1 MKKTLLS
8 LFFFITL
15 APLSTQNFSDD
26 ELFEMSLEELMNIR
40 IKQTTLIDVPHTH
53 AKGEWMFSYQYMHMD
68 MFSHLQK
75 GKSFSDAEV
84 LEQYMVAPTNM
95 NMGMHM
101 LHLMYAPSRKLTLM
115 SMFNYTTNSMEQLT
129 KMGSP
134 FSVRTKGF
142 DDIYLSALYTLVERN
157 KNRLVGTLGL
167 SVPTGSIDEKGLT
180 PMSNGMEMKL
190 PYPMQIG
197 TGTWDPTLAATYF
210 TVTNTYGW
218 GGDIRNTF
226 RLHTNKNGYNWG
238 NLLKFTSW
246 YSKTWTQA
254 FTTTLRL
261 EMEERG
267 NIQGKDE
274 DLNPMM
280 AYTADP
286 NMRRG
291 TLVQGELGISY
302 RPKGSLKGTRVAV
315 EGKIPVFQNLDGMQ
329 LATQRS
335 LKVALVYCIN
345 HEVKTQRLFS
355 KALGEPNSSGLFLF
369 SVFPRRLLYFLF
381 QSFA

>member
-15 APLSTQNFSDD
+15 SSLSAQNFSED

-68 MFSHLQK
+68 MFSHLE
-75 GKSFSDAEV
+75 KSRSVSDAEV
-84 LEQYMVAPTNM
+84 LEQYMVAPTKM

-115 SMFNYTTNSMEQLT
+115 SMFNYTTNSMEQLP

-134 FSVRTKGF
+134 FSVKTKGF
-142 DDIYLSALYTLVERN
+142 DDFYLSALYTIVERN
-157 KNRLVGTLGL
+157 KSRLVGTVGL
-167 SVPTGSIDEKGLT
+167 SIPTGSIDEKGLT

-210 TVTNTYGW
+210 TVTNKYGW
-218 GGDIRNTF
+218 GGDVRNTF

-238 NLLKFTSW
+238 NLFKITTW

-261 EMEERG
+261 EMEEKG
-267 NIQGKDE
+267 NIKGKDE
-274 DLNPMM
+274 ELNPMM

-286 NMRRG
+286 NMRGG
-291 TLVQGELGISY
+291 TLVQGGIGISY
-302 RPKGSLKGTRVAV
+302 RPTGALKGTRIAV
-315 EGKIPVFQNLDGMQ
+315 EGKVPVFQHLDGPQ

-335 LKVALVYCIN
+335 FKVALVY
-345 HEVKTQRLFS
+345 VLRTK
-355 KALGEPNSSGLFLF
+355 
-369 SVFPRRLLYFLF
+369 
-381 QSFA
+381 